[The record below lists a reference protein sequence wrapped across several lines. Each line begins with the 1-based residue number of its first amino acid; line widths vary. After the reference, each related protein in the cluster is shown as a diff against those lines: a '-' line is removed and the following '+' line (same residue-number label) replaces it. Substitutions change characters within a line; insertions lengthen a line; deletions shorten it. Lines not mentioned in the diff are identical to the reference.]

1 MKTITIANHKGGVAK
16 TTTALN
22 LAVLLAHQGSRVL
35 ACDLDPQGNLSLALG
50 ANLQELEE
58 THRTSHRL
66 MLSDRED
73 YSVYTVSA
81 VRPRLDLLPACLD
94 HDAES
99 MLLSQRVAGEL
110 LLKQKLAAAK
120 RVYDFCVIDTPP
132 SLQTPT
138 LNALALSDLV
148 VIPIETSMF
157 ALHGISQ
164 LLRTIGQV
172 RRIHA
177 PQQIIM
183 ALSTLHNARQKL
195 DRDVREQVIAK
206 FGSDFVFNT
215 SIPRLVA
222 VGEATAQLQ
231 AVVESQPESPATFA
245 FHKLVAEVISVLV
258 EEGLM
263 NEQEV
268 TRSNKG

>member
-22 LAVLLAHQGSRVL
+22 VAVLLAKQGSRVL
-35 ACDLDPQGNLSLALG
+35 AVDLDPQGNLSLALG
-50 ANLQELEE
+50 ADLTELEE
-58 THRTSHRL
+58 SRLTSHRL
-66 MLSDRED
+66 MLSDRDD
-73 YSVYTVSA
+73 YSA
-81 VRPRLDLLPACLD
+81 FIQNARPRLDLLPACLD
-94 HDAES
+94 ADAES
-99 MLLSQRVAGEL
+99 MLLAQRVAGEL
-110 LLKQKLAAAK
+110 LLKQKLAPAK

-132 SLQTPT
+132 SLQTST

-148 VIPIETSMF
+148 IIPIETSLF
-157 ALHGISQ
+157 ALHGIAQ
-164 LLRTIGQV
+164 MLRTIGQV
-172 RRIHA
+172 RRVHA

-195 DRDVREQVIAK
+195 DRDVREQVFAK

-215 SIPRLVA
+215 TIPRLVA

-231 AVVESQPESPATFA
+231 AVVESQPDSQATFA
-245 FHKLVAEVISVLV
+245 FHKLVKEVIEVLV

-268 TRSNKG
+268 TRSNQG

>member
-22 LAVLLAHQGSRVL
+22 LAVVLAHQGSRVL
-35 ACDLDPQGNLSLALG
+35 AVDLDPQGNLSLSLG
-50 ANLQELEE
+50 ADLQELEE

-66 MLSDRED
+66 MLSDRD
-73 YSVYTVSA
+73 DFSSYATQA
-81 VRPRLDLLPACLD
+81 RPRLDLLPACLD

-99 MLLSQRVAGEL
+99 MLLGQRVAGEL
-110 LLKQKLAAAK
+110 LLKQKLAPAQ

-138 LNALALSDLV
+138 LNALAMSDLV
-148 VIPIETSMF
+148 IIPIETSMF

-177 PQQIIM
+177 PHQIIM

-195 DRDVREQVIAK
+195 DRDVREQVLAK
-206 FGSDFVFNT
+206 FGGEFVFNT
-215 SIPRLVA
+215 TIPRLVA

-231 AVVESQPESPATFA
+231 AVVESQPESAATFA
-245 FHKLVAEVISVLV
+245 FHKLVSEVFKVLV
-258 EEGLM
+258 EEGLL

-268 TRSNKG
+268 ARSNKG

>member
-1 MKTITIANHKGGVAK
+1 
-16 TTTALN
+16 
-22 LAVLLAHQGSRVL
+22 
-35 ACDLDPQGNLSLALG
+35 
-50 ANLQELEE
+50 
-58 THRTSHRL
+58 
-66 MLSDRED
+66 MLSDRDD
-73 YSVYTVSA
+73 YSSYIRQT
-81 VRPRLDLLPACLD
+81 RPRLDLLPSCLD

-120 RVYDFCVIDTPP
+120 RVYDFAVVDTPP

-138 LNALALSDLV
+138 LNALAMSDLV
-148 VIPIETSMF
+148 IIPIETSMF

-195 DRDVREQVIAK
+195 DRDVRDQVMAK

-231 AVVESQPESPATFA
+231 AVVESQPDSAATFA
-245 FHKLVAEVISVLV
+245 FHKLAAEVINVLV

-263 NEQEV
+263 DEQEV
-268 TRSNKG
+268 TRSNKK

>member
-22 LAVLLAHQGSRVL
+22 IAVLLAQQGSRVL
-35 ACDLDPQGNLSLALG
+35 AVDLDPQGNLSLALG
-50 ANLQELEE
+50 ANLQDLEE
-58 THRTSHRL
+58 TRRTSHRL
-66 MLSDRED
+66 MLSDRDD
-73 YSVYTVSA
+73 YSSYLQQA
-81 VRPRLDLLPACLD
+81 RPRLDFLPACLD

-110 LLKQKLAAAK
+110 LLKQKLSAAK

-138 LNALALSDLV
+138 LNALAMSDLV
-148 VIPIETSMF
+148 IIPIETSMF

-183 ALSTLHNARQKL
+183 ALSTLHNQRQKL
-195 DRDVREQVIAK
+195 DKDVREQVVRT

-215 SIPRLVA
+215 TIPRLVA

-231 AVVESQPESPATFA
+231 AVVESQPDSAATFA
-245 FHKLVAEVISVLV
+245 FHKLVQEVINVLV
-258 EEGLM
+258 EEGLL
-263 NEQEV
+263 NERQIPQ
-268 TRSNKG
+268 SNQA

>member
-35 ACDLDPQGNLSLALG
+35 AVDLDPQGNLSLSLG
-50 ANLQELEE
+50 ADLQELEE
-58 THRTSHRL
+58 TRRTSHRL
-66 MLSDRED
+66 MLTDRD
-73 YSVYTVSA
+73 DFSTYTIQA
-81 VRPRLDLLPACLD
+81 RPRLDLLPACLD

-110 LLKQKLAAAK
+110 LLKQKLSPAK
-120 RVYDFCVIDTPP
+120 RAYDFCVVDTPP

-138 LNALALSDLV
+138 LNALAMSDLV
-148 VIPIETSMF
+148 IIPIETSMF

-177 PQQIIM
+177 PHQIIM

-195 DRDVREQVIAK
+195 DRDVREQVFAK
-206 FGSDFVFNT
+206 FGGEFVFNT
-215 SIPRLVA
+215 TIPRLVA

-231 AVVESQPESPATFA
+231 AVVESQPESAATFA
-245 FHKLVAEVISVLV
+245 FHKLVAEVFKILI
-258 EEGLM
+258 EEGLLD
-263 NEQEV
+263 EQQI
-268 TRSNKG
+268 TRNNKG

>member
-1 MKTITIANHKGGVAK
+1 MIIRLTF
-16 TTTALN
+16 
-22 LAVLLAHQGSRVL
+22 SRH
-35 ACDLDPQGNLSLALG
+35 ARDS
-50 ANLQELEE
+50 
-58 THRTSHRL
+58 TS
-66 MLSDRED
+66 
-73 YSVYTVSA
+73 
-81 VRPRLDLLPACLD
+81 CLD

-110 LLKQKLAAAK
+110 LLKQKLAAK

-138 LNALALSDLV
+138 LNALALSDLII
-148 VIPIETSMF
+148 IPIETSMF

-195 DRDVREQVIAK
+195 DRDVREQVLAK
-206 FGSDFVFNT
+206 FGDDFVFNT

-231 AVVESQPESPATFA
+231 AVVESQPDSAATFA
-245 FHKLVAEVISVLV
+245 FHKLAAQVINVLI

-263 NEQEV
+263 DEQEV
-268 TRSNKG
+268 TRSNKK

>member
-22 LAVLLAHQGSRVL
+22 LAVLLARQGSRVL

-50 ANLQELEE
+50 ANHQELAE
-58 THRTSHRL
+58 TQRTSHRL
-66 MLSDRED
+66 MLGDRED
-73 YSVYTVSA
+73 YSSYTLSA
-81 VRPRLDLLPACLD
+81 RPRLDLLPACLD

-110 LLKQKLAAAK
+110 LLKQKLAPAQ
-120 RVYDFCVIDTPP
+120 RVYDFCVVDTPP

-138 LNALALSDLV
+138 LNALAMSDLV
-148 VIPIETSMF
+148 IIPIETSMF

-183 ALSTLHNARQKL
+183 ALSTLHSARQKL
-195 DRDVREQVIAK
+195 DRDVREQVLAK
-206 FGSDFVFNT
+206 FGGDFVFNIT
-215 SIPRLVA
+215 IPRLVA

-231 AVVESQPESPATFA
+231 AVVESQPDSPATFA
-245 FHKLVAEVISVLV
+245 FHKLVTEVINVLV

>member
-22 LAVLLAHQGSRVL
+22 VAVLLSQQGLRVL

-50 ANLQELEE
+50 ADLQNLEE
-58 THRTSHRL
+58 SYRTSHRL
-66 MLSDRED
+66 MLSERDDFSE
-73 YSVYTVSA
+73 YTQQ
-81 VRPRLDLLPACLD
+81 VRPRLSLLPACLD
-94 HDAES
+94 SDAEA

-110 LLKQKLAAAK
+110 LLKQKLAPAQ
-120 RVYDFCVIDTPP
+120 RLFDFCVIDTPP

-138 LNALALSDLV
+138 LNALAMADLV
-148 VIPIETSMF
+148 VIPIETSIF

-164 LLRTIGQV
+164 LLRTIAQV

-177 PQQIIM
+177 PHQLVM

-195 DRDVREQVIAK
+195 DRDVREQVLAR
-206 FGSDFVFNT
+206 FGSEFVFST
-215 SIPRLVA
+215 TIPRLVA
-222 VGEATAQLQ
+222 VGEATAQKQ
-231 AVVESQPESPATFA
+231 AVVEMQPESGAAFA
-245 FHKLVAEVISVLV
+245 FRKLVTEAQQVLI

-268 TRSNKG
+268 TRSNKQ

>member
-22 LAVLLAHQGSRVL
+22 IAVLLAYQGSRVL
-35 ACDLDPQGNLSLALG
+35 AVDLDPQGNLSLALG

-58 THRTSHRL
+58 SRLTAHRL
-66 MLSDRED
+66 MLSERDD
-73 YSVYTVSA
+73 YSTYIQPA
-81 VRPRLDLLPACLD
+81 RPRLDVLPSCLD

-110 LLKQKLAAAK
+110 LLKQKLAPAQ
-120 RVYDFCVIDTPP
+120 RDYQFCVIDTPP

-138 LNALALSDLV
+138 LNALAMSDLV
-148 VIPIETSMF
+148 IIPIETSMF

-195 DRDVREQVIAK
+195 DRDVREQVLAK
-206 FGSDFVFNT
+206 FGSDFVFHT
-215 SIPRLVA
+215 TIPRLVA

-231 AVVESQPESPATFA
+231 AVVESQPDSAATFA
-245 FHKLVAEVISVLV
+245 FHKLVSEVINVLI

-263 NEQEV
+263 DEQEV
-268 TRSNKG
+268 TRSNQK

>member
-22 LAVLLAHQGSRVL
+22 LSVILANQGSRVL
-35 ACDLDPQGNLSLALG
+35 VCDLDPQGNLSLSLG
-50 ANLQELEE
+50 ADLSDLEE
-58 THRTSHRL
+58 TRKTSHRL
-66 MLSDRED
+66 MLSDRDD
-73 YSVYTVSA
+73 YSTYMIKA
-81 VRPRLDLLPACLD
+81 RPRLDLLPACLD

-110 LLKQKLAAAK
+110 LLKQKLAPAK

-138 LNALALSDLV
+138 LNALAMSDLV
-148 VIPIETSMF
+148 IIPIETSMF

-177 PQQIIM
+177 PQQVIM

-195 DRDVREQVIAK
+195 DRDVREHVVGK
-206 FGSDFVFNT
+206 FGDEFVFNT
-215 SIPRLVA
+215 TIPRLVA

-231 AVVESQPESPATFA
+231 AVVESQPDSAATFA
-245 FHKLVAEVISVLV
+245 FHKLVKEVIEVLV
-258 EEGLM
+258 DEGLL
-263 NEQEV
+263 NEQEI
-268 TRSNKG
+268 TRSNQR

>member
-22 LAVLLAHQGSRVL
+22 LAVLLSKQGSRVL
-35 ACDLDPQGNLSLALG
+35 AVDLDPQGNLSLALG
-50 ANLQELEE
+50 ADLQELEE
-58 THRTSHRL
+58 SRLTSHRL
-66 MLSDRED
+66 MLSDRDD
-73 YSVYTVSA
+73 YTAFVRDA
-81 VRPRLDLLPACLD
+81 RPRLDLLPACLD
-94 HDAES
+94 ADAES
-99 MLLSQRVAGEL
+99 MLLAQRVAGEL
-110 LLKQKLAAAK
+110 LLKQRLAPAK
-120 RVYDFCVIDTPP
+120 RVYEFCVIDTPP
-132 SLQTPT
+132 NLQTST

-148 VIPIETSMF
+148 IIPIETSLF
-157 ALHGISQ
+157 ALHGITQ
-164 LLRTIGQV
+164 MLRTIGQV
-172 RRIHA
+172 RRVHA

-195 DRDVREQVIAK
+195 DRDVREQVLAK

-215 SIPRLVA
+215 TIPRLVA

-231 AVVESQPESPATFA
+231 AVVESQPDSQATFA
-245 FHKLVAEVISVLV
+245 FHKLVSEVFGVLV

-268 TRSNKG
+268 PRSNSK

>member
-1 MKTITIANHKGGVAK
+1 M
-16 TTTALN
+16 
-22 LAVLLAHQGSRVL
+22 
-35 ACDLDPQGNLSLALG
+35 LG
-50 ANLQELEE
+50 
-58 THRTSHRL
+58 
-66 MLSDRED
+66 DRDD
-73 YSVYTVSA
+73 YSDYTLSA
-81 VRPRLDLLPACLD
+81 RPRLDLIPACLD

-110 LLKQKLAAAK
+110 LLKQKLVPAQ

-138 LNALALSDLV
+138 LNALAMSDLV

-183 ALSTLHNARQKL
+183 ALSTLHSARQKL
-195 DRDVREQVIAK
+195 DRDVREQVMAK
-206 FGSDFVFNT
+206 FGGDFVFNT
-215 SIPRLVA
+215 TIPRLVA
-222 VGEATAQLQ
+222 VGEATAQMQ
-231 AVVESQPESPATFA
+231 AVVESQPDSAATFA
-245 FHKLVAEVISVLV
+245 FHKLVTEVIDVLV

-263 NEQEV
+263 NEQEI

>member
-22 LAVLLAHQGSRVL
+22 LAVVLAHQGSRVL

-58 THRTSHRL
+58 TRRTAHRL
-66 MLSDRED
+66 MLSERDD
-73 YSVYTVSA
+73 YSTYIA
-81 VRPRLDLLPACLD
+81 QVRPRLDLLPSCLD

-99 MLLSQRVAGEL
+99 MLLGQRVAGEL
-110 LLKQKLAAAK
+110 LLKQKLAAAQ
-120 RVYDFCVIDTPP
+120 RVYDFCVVDTPP

-138 LNALALSDLV
+138 LNALAMSDLV
-148 VIPIETSMF
+148 IIPIETSMF

-195 DRDVREQVIAK
+195 DRDVREQVVAK
-206 FGSDFVFNT
+206 FSSEFVFNIT
-215 SIPRLVA
+215 IPRLVA

-231 AVVESQPESPATFA
+231 AVVEAQPESPATFA
-245 FHKLVAEVISVLV
+245 FHKLVAEVIKVLI
-258 EEGLM
+258 EEGLID
-263 NEQEV
+263 EQEV
-268 TRSNKG
+268 TRSNKK

>member
-35 ACDLDPQGNLSLALG
+35 AVDLDPQGNLSLALG
-50 ANLQELEE
+50 ANLAELENSR
-58 THRTSHRL
+58 RTSHRL
-66 MLSDRED
+66 MLSDRDD
-73 YSVYTVSA
+73 YSIYTQNA
-81 VRPRLDLLPACLD
+81 RPRLDLLPSCLD

-110 LLKQKLAAAK
+110 LLKQKLAPAK

-138 LNALALSDLV
+138 LNALATSDLV
-148 VIPIETSMF
+148 IIPIETSMF

-195 DRDVREQVIAK
+195 DRDVREQVLAK
-206 FGSDFVFNT
+206 FGEDFVFNT

-231 AVVESQPESPATFA
+231 AVVESQPESSATFA
-245 FHKLVAEVISVLV
+245 FHKLTSEVFSVLI

-263 NEQEV
+263 DEQEV
-268 TRSNKG
+268 TRSNKK

>member
-22 LAVLLAHQGSRVL
+22 LAVVLAGQGSHVL
-35 ACDLDPQGNLSLALG
+35 AVDLDPQGNLSLALG
-50 ANLQELEE
+50 ADLQELEE
-58 THRTSHRL
+58 TRLTSHRL
-66 MLSDRED
+66 MLSDRDD
-73 YSVYTVSA
+73 YSAFVRKA
-81 VRPRLDLLPACLD
+81 RPRLDLLPACLD
-94 HDAES
+94 ADAES
-99 MLLSQRVAGEL
+99 MLLGQRVAGEL
-110 LLKQKLAAAK
+110 LLKQKLAAAR

-132 SLQTPT
+132 SLQTST

-148 VIPIETSMF
+148 IIPIETSLF

-164 LLRTIGQV
+164 MLRTIGQV
-172 RRIHA
+172 RRVHA

-183 ALSTLHNARQKL
+183 ALSTLHNVRQKL
-195 DRDVREQVIAK
+195 DRDVREQVLAK
-206 FGSDFVFNT
+206 FGDDFVFT
-215 SIPRLVA
+215 TTIPRLVA

-231 AVVESQPESPATFA
+231 AVVESQPDSPATFA
-245 FHKLVAEVISVLV
+245 FHKLVSEVFSVLV

-268 TRSNKG
+268 TRSNQG

>member
-22 LAVLLAHQGSRVL
+22 LAVLLARQGSRVL

-50 ANLQELEE
+50 ANLQELED

-66 MLSDRED
+66 MLGDRDD
-73 YSVYTVSA
+73 YSDYVQPA
-81 VRPRLDLLPACLD
+81 RPRLDLLPACLD

-110 LLKQKLAAAK
+110 LLKQKLAPAH

-138 LNALALSDLV
+138 LNALAMSDLV
-148 VIPIETSMF
+148 IIPIETSMF

-183 ALSTLHNARQKL
+183 ALSTLHSARQKL
-195 DRDVREQVIAK
+195 DRDVREQVLAK

-222 VGEATAQLQ
+222 VGEATAQMQ
-231 AVVESQPESPATFA
+231 AVVESQPDSAATFA
-245 FHKLVAEVISVLV
+245 FHKLVTEVIDILV

-263 NEQEV
+263 NEQEI